1 VKHRPPHET
10 PPPAF
15 AAELPAPPARIP
27 DPPPGKARPTR
38 DAEYGKGPEGRGG
51 KIVALALKGADD
63 DDDRGHRYGYAV
75 GRGVGHMS
83 RPFFEEPAARPTGRG
98 HKHGGT
104 AAAEV
109 PSVVAAQWVA
119 DADADGDG
127 SPTCPPFNADPAAA
141 LASDAALA
149 DAVATPYARVSDERQ
164 MMSYAAPAV
173 AAEYAFALPPLSA
186 RAVPEPTGAVALA
199 LAGVYAF
206 LTRRRRR

>member
-1 VKHRPPHET
+1 
-10 PPPAF
+10 
-15 AAELPAPPARIP
+15 
-27 DPPPGKARPTR
+27 
-38 DAEYGKGPEGRGG
+38 
-51 KIVALALKGADD
+51 
-63 DDDRGHRYGYAV
+63 
-75 GRGVGHMS
+75 
-83 RPFFEEPAARPTGRG
+83 
-98 HKHGGT
+98 
-104 AAAEV
+104 
-109 PSVVAAQWVA
+109 VA